1 MERRLQNLYGGALPI
16 AEDRAEPVWQ
26 VWLFR
31 LVVGLFVASRVVLAW
46 HQTIG
51 SDESQHAHVAW
62 AWVHGFVQYRDVFD
76 NHTPL
81 FHLLSAPLVAL
92 IGERADILAL
102 LRCSII
108 GLNVVTLFLVQRV
121 GTSLFSA
128 QAGRLA
134 VIGLAF
140 FPPLYIDGA
149 EFRTD
154 VLWTTLWVAWIALVT
169 SKMHLNKK
177 CFWGG
182 LLLAA
187 CFGVSLKSVLL
198 LLTAVAALGAALAL
212 QPRFAPPLRK
222 VEPIAVFK
230 GSALALA
237 GFSILAL
244 SVVCVFIALG
254 AGPAMYRCTIEHNL
268 GGDNVDFLHRLL
280 KGFLDPRFWSFL
292 PAVYFVWFAL
302 GQRSRSE
309 QHFRVAFVVLLFGFY
324 PLLLFCGWPV
334 ITRQDF
340 LPFYPLLFTCLS
352 PLALSFWRR
361 LPRPIA
367 SSHLAALVCFAILC
381 LVEVDWITNILLR
394 KRSPD
399 PIAADRIGEVLRLT
413 KPGET
418 VLDPKGDVVLR
429 PRPIYDVLEV
439 FTMEEYRDQLLT
451 DRIPEQ
457 LVAHHTMVAV
467 RSDRYP
473 ERTRRFLHE
482 NYLWSG
488 RVLIAGLEVHE
499 NAGGSFRFKLSLG
512 GSYVFLSKGHL
523 LSGKLNGVPISGRA
537 EMQPGLFEFDPDTAD
552 WPVTIQWERA
562 YQAGI
567 IGICDANL
575 PWHGARPR
583 SLVKSSTLS
592 VAKKHAMGFFAKTKV
607 PTATQEPGG
616 CGPWT
621 IRPNILSGPYL
632 AP

>member
-1 MERRLQNLYGGALPI
+1 MEQRLPTLYGGALPI
-16 AEDRAEPVWQ
+16 EEDRAEPVGQ

-31 LVVGLFVASRVVLAW
+31 LVVGWFVAPRVVLAW
-46 HQTIG
+46 YQKIG
-51 SDESQHAHVAW
+51 SDEPQHAHVAW
-62 AWVHGFVQYRDVFD
+62 AWVHGFVQYRDIFD

-108 GLNVVTLFLVQRV
+108 GLNLVTLFLVQRV
-121 GTSLFSA
+121 CTSLFSA
-128 QAGRLA
+128 QAGRWA

-140 FPPLYIDGA
+140 FPPLYIDGG

-154 VLWTTLWVAWIALVT
+154 VLWTTLWVAWIALVI
-169 SKMHLNKK
+169 SKMRLNKK

-182 LLLAA
+182 FLLAA

-222 VEPIAVFK
+222 VEPIAVLK

-244 SVVCVFIALG
+244 SILCVFIALG

-268 GGDNVDFLHRLL
+268 GAENVGFLHRLL
-280 KGFLDPRFWSFL
+280 KGFRDPRLWFLL
-292 PAVYFVWFAL
+292 PALYFVWFAL

-309 QHFRVAFVVLLFGFY
+309 HHFRVAFVVLFVGFY
-324 PLLLFCGWPV
+324 PLLLFGGWPV

-340 LPFYPLLFTCLS
+340 LPYYPLLFTCLS
-352 PLALSFWRR
+352 PLALSLWRR
-361 LPRPIA
+361 LPQSIA
-367 SSHLAALVCFAILC
+367 SSHLAASVCFAILF
-381 LVEVDWITNILLR
+381 LVEVGWITHILLR

-418 VLDPKGDVVLR
+418 ALDSKADVLLR
-429 PRPIYDVLEV
+429 PRPIYDVLEL
-439 FTMEEYRDQLLT
+439 FTMEHYRGNLLT
-451 DRIPEQ
+451 DRIPGQ
-457 LVAHHTMVAV
+457 LVANHTMVAV

-473 ERTRRFLHE
+473 ECTRRFLQE

-488 RVLIAGLEVHE
+488 RLLIAGMEAHE
-499 NAGGSFRFKLSLG
+499 NAGGFFQFHLALG
-512 GSYVFLSKGHL
+512 GSYVFLGNGHL
-523 LSGKLNGVPISGRA
+523 LSGKLNGVPISGKA
-537 EMQPGLFEFDPDTAD
+537 EMQPGVFEFVPDTAD

-562 YQAGI
+562 YEG
-567 IGICDANL
+567 
-575 PWHGARPR
+575 
-583 SLVKSSTLS
+583 
-592 VAKKHAMGFFAKTKV
+592 
-607 PTATQEPGG
+607 
-616 CGPWT
+616 
-621 IRPNILSGPYL
+621 
-632 AP
+632 